1 MAEDN
6 RPTTPLHASLN
17 RPILLLN
24 GDRELVAA
32 SIGLGVLLVL
42 SMQSLIG
49 LVAGVALSGG
59 LVYAVQR
66 FTTHDEQFWP
76 IFRKSLKYSKY
87 FPAQAHYNT
96 LPPEIRQVRK
106 L

>member
-1 MAEDN
+1 VAD
-6 RPTTPLHASLN
+6 TKQHIIPLHGSLN
-17 RPILLLN
+17 RPILLLS

-42 SMQSLIG
+42 SLQSLVG
-49 LVAGVALSGG
+49 LIIGVALSSV
-59 LVYAVQR
+59 LIYTVQR
-66 FTTHDEQFWP
+66 FTTHDAQFWP
-76 IFRKSLKYSKY
+76 VFRKSLKYSKH

>member
-1 MAEDN
+1 MAEQQH
-6 RPTTPLHASLN
+6 TAPLHGALN
-17 RPILLLN
+17 QPVLLLN
-24 GDRELVAA
+24 GDRELVAG

-42 SMQSLIG
+42 SLQSVVG
-49 LVAGVALSGG
+49 LVIGVALAGV

-66 FTTHDEQFWP
+66 FTTHDAQFWP
-76 IFRKSLKYSKY
+76 VFRKSLKYSKY

>member
-1 MAEDN
+1 MDKH
-6 RPTTPLHASLN
+6 TTPLHASLN

-42 SMQSLIG
+42 SLQSIVG
-49 LVAGVALSGG
+49 LVAGVALTSV

-66 FTTHDEQFWP
+66 FTTHDAQFWP
-76 IFRKSLKYSKY
+76 VFRKSLRYGKY
-87 FPAQAHYNT
+87 FPAQSHYNT